1 MRDVM
6 RAPSFWD
13 APGRPWQVKTLA
25 PLGLAYDALTR
36 LRFSIAR
43 PYRSTLPVIC
53 VGNFVVGGAG
63 KTPTALA
70 LGELLRAQG
79 LSPAFLSRGYGG
91 AKAGPL
97 QVDPERHD
105 AKAVGDEPLQL
116 ARVAPTI
123 VSRDRP
129 AGARLAEQIGAD
141 IIVMDDGLQNP
152 SLAKTVSFAVVDA
165 ETGIGNARVIPAGP
179 LRAELDFQFK
189 LIDAL
194 VLVGGGRAGDAL
206 AARAMQRGIRVF
218 RATLSG
224 HNVGGIAGRRVVGFA
239 GIGRPEKF
247 FASLEALGANLV
259 ARRGFADHHPF
270 SKGEAKELLAI
281 AAREDALLVS
291 TEKDLARLKGRT
303 GELSRLAE
311 ATRPLLVSLIF
322 DDPEEIVEFLRKKEA
337 LAKKA

>member
-1 MRDVM
+1 MRPP
-6 RAPSFWD
+6 AFWD
-13 APGRPWQVKTLA
+13 APGRPWQVKALA

-53 VGNFVVGGAG
+53 VGNLVVGGAG

-70 LGELLRAQG
+70 LGEILRAQG
-79 LSPAFLSRGYGG
+79 LIPAFLSRGYGG
-91 AKAGPL
+91 AEAGPL
-97 QVDPERHD
+97 TLDPERHD
-105 AKAVGDEPLQL
+105 AKAVGDEPLLL

-129 AGARLAEQIGAD
+129 AGARLAEQSGAD

-152 SLAKTVSFAVVDA
+152 SLVKTVSFAVVDA
-165 ETGIGNARVIPAGP
+165 QTGIGNGRVIPAGP
-179 LRAELDFQFK
+179 LRAELDFQFR
-189 LIDAL
+189 LVDAL
-194 VLVGGGRAGDAL
+194 ILVGGGRAGDAV
-206 AARAMQRGIRVF
+206 AARAGQRAIPVF
-218 RATLSG
+218 RAIMSG
-224 HNVGGIAGRRVVGFA
+224 HNVGGLAGRCVVAFA
-239 GIGRPEKF
+239 GIARPEKF
-247 FASLEALGANLV
+247 FASLEALGANVV

-270 SKGEAKELLAI
+270 LEREAMELLAI
-281 AAREDALLVS
+281 AARENALLVS

-303 GELSRLAE
+303 GALGRLAE

-322 DDPEEIVEFLRKKEA
+322 DDPEELVDFLRQKGA